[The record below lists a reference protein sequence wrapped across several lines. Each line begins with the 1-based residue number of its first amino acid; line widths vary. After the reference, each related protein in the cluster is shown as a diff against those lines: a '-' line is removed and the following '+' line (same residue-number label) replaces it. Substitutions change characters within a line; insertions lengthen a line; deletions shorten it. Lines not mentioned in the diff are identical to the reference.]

1 MQRYSF
7 IVKGTHVKTVLRCPV
22 FTPKVGTDPKV
33 NNSRCYCKFMKNHAL
48 NERELG
54 KILQKGRCIY
64 LFIQLSHFRESHLK
78 IHINT
83 YKTTYFR
90 GYSL

>member
-33 NNSRCYCKFMKNHAL
+33 NNSRCYWQVY
-48 NERELG
+48 E
-54 KILQKGRCIY
+54 
-64 LFIQLSHFRESHLK
+64 ESCTK
-78 IHINT
+78 
-83 YKTTYFR
+83 
-90 GYSL
+90 